1 MSAPLYDAPQV
12 FSVIQEVGALPMEG
26 KAMPHKKTQLAP
38 KHEGRPPLLE
48 AARTFFGERSGHQ
61 SLRSDL
67 KSIVSAAR
75 LLPME
80 VAPPARVWRSLRV
93 QLEKEGILS
102 RSVNGRL
109 EEHTRFPMFR
119 N

>member
-1 MSAPLYDAPQV
+1 MQ
-12 FSVIQEVGALPMEG
+12 
-26 KAMPHKKTQLAP
+26 HKKAQIAP
-38 KHEGRPPLLE
+38 KHDSHPPVAE
-48 AARTFFGERSGHQ
+48 VAGARFRERS
-61 SLRSDL
+61 SRESLVADLRS
-67 KSIVSAAR
+67 IITAAR
-75 LLPME
+75 LLPSE

-102 RSVNGRL
+102 RSVKGRL

>member
-1 MSAPLYDAPQV
+1 
-12 FSVIQEVGALPMEG
+12 MEG
-26 KAMPHKKTQLAP
+26 KTMQHKMTQVAP
-38 KHEGRPPLLE
+38 KHAGYPPLQE
-48 AARTFFGERSGHQ
+48 AARTSFGERSRQQ
-61 SLRSDL
+61 SLRTDL

-75 LLPME
+75 LLPSE
-80 VAPPARVWRSLRV
+80 VVPPARVWRSLRV

-102 RSVNGRL
+102 RSVKGRL